1 VPRSAWS
8 LPTLEGPASRAP
20 IPEPEFPSQLYQVIW
35 RNWELTNTDRMAELI
50 GTTPDVV
57 LDLGYS
63 MGLPKK
69 RFLSED
75 QLARIYITVIRQ
87 NWHVLPEDQII
98 ALLGWD
104 RKRFDFTLK
113 EDDAL
118 DLKLGLQKPRCVKV
132 VYHAPSEKDKA
143 GAAEIR
149 RIVQQDFGAMIERQ
163 GEDRF
168 AFVKDLNDTRHVLVR
183 DPDGKPGRDEI
194 DLSRGWSISGA
205 GDLNAVARRFAV
217 YMAEAMNVEVAVGT
231 GKKNIRLEVAPG
243 LPGGRDTFR
252 AGISPDEVRITGH
265 DQGGVMQGLYWLQD
279 QMDKREGPFLTP
291 GVLERKAVWN
301 PRYLYSYFA
310 LYGDPLIQTERDPF
324 PDALLER
331 LARRGINGV
340 WIQAVLN
347 TLAPSK
353 QFPEFGAG
361 SEIRLKNL
369 NTLVRRAQQFG
380 VRVYLY
386 LNEPRGMPDAF
397 FRTRQE
403 MRGTRDLNLYAMCTS
418 VPAVREWL
426 ADSLAHVLANVPDL
440 GGIFCIT
447 MSENLTNCF
456 SKSDMWGEKAPTA
469 PQCPRCSK
477 RNSWDVIGELIGT
490 FREGVRRHSATAD
503 VIAWDWAWGEAL
515 SEKLI
520 PLLPKDTRILSEPGG
535 GEYMLSTVGAGDRSK
550 RNWERAHAAGLPAM
564 AKVQFNNTWEISAVP
579 HIPVMHLI
587 LEHCQ
592 ALARTGISGI
602 VASWT
607 CGGYPSPN
615 LALTKAYY
623 FEPRPSRDEILTSAA
638 VQRYGTRAAPLAV
651 EAWRQFSDAFL
662 EFPFGNRSLDIGLS
676 YVIPTQHGPSNALR
690 LRPTG
695 YHACMILFPH
705 DDYRSWCGDYSPD
718 RVQRRFA
725 KMAGLWQEGL
735 ATLKRALAEVAPHK
749 MQSATLDLAIAETC
763 YTHFQSTANQ
773 LEFYMLRET
782 ASDKESLKRMRE
794 IAEEEITLAQLQFV
808 TARDHSVIAYE
819 ASNHY
824 YYTPLDLVEK
834 VLNCRYV
841 IREIDQQLRS

>member
-1 VPRSAWS
+1 
-8 LPTLEGPASRAP
+8 
-20 IPEPEFPSQLYQVIW
+20 
-35 RNWELTNTDRMAELI
+35 
-50 GTTPDVV
+50 
-57 LDLGYS
+57 

-69 RFLSED
+69 RFLTED

-87 NWHVLPEDQII
+87 NWHLLPEDQII
-98 ALLGWD
+98 ELLAWD
-104 RKRFDFTLK
+104 RKKFDFTLK

-118 DLKLGLQKPRCVKV
+118 DIKLGFRKPHCETII
-132 VYHAPSEKDKA
+132 YQAPSEKDKA
-143 GAAEIR
+143 SAAEIR
-149 RIVQQDFGAMIERQ
+149 RIVQQDFGARIDQQ

-168 AFVKDLNDTRHVLVR
+168 AFIEDLSDTRHALLR
-183 DPDGKPGRDEI
+183 DPAGKPDGDEI
-194 DLSRGWSISGA
+194 DLSQGWSISGA
-205 GDLNAVARRFAV
+205 GDLNAMTRFAA
-217 YMAEAMNVEVAVGT
+217 YMAEAMNVEVAVKE

-243 LPGGRDTFR
+243 LEGGRDTFR
-252 AGISPDEVRITGH
+252 AEISPGEVRIIGH
-265 DQGGVMQGLYWLQD
+265 DQAGVMQGLYWLQD
-279 QMDKREGPFLTP
+279 QMEEREGPFLSP
-291 GVLERKAVWN
+291 GVVERKAVWN

-324 PDALLER
+324 PDAYLEK

-340 WIQAVLN
+340 WMQAVLN

-361 SEIRLKNL
+361 WEIRLKNL
-369 NTLVRRAQQFG
+369 NALVRRAQQFG
-380 VRVYLY
+380 LRVYLY
-386 LNEPRGMPDAF
+386 LNEPRAMPEAF
-397 FRTRQE
+397 FRTRPE
-403 MRGTRDLNLYAMCTS
+403 MRGSPHLTLYAMCTS

-426 ADSLAHVLANVPDL
+426 ADSLAHVIANVPDL

-456 SKSDMWGEKAPTA
+456 SEGDMWGEKAPIA

-490 FREGVRRHSATAD
+490 FHDGVRRHSQTAD
-503 VIAWDWAWGEAL
+503 VIAWDWAWGEEL

-520 PLLPKDTRILSEPGG
+520 PLLPKDARVLSEPGG
-535 GEYMLSTVGAGDRSK
+535 GEYMLSSVEPGDRSK
-550 RNWERAHAAGLPAM
+550 RNWERAHAARLPAM

-579 HIPVMHLI
+579 YIPVMHLI
-587 LEHCQ
+587 LEHCH
-592 ALARTGISGI
+592 ALARTGVNGI

-623 FEPRPSRDEILTSAA
+623 FESRPSNEEILTRAA
-638 VQRYGTRAAPLAV
+638 IQRYGKQAAPLVV
-651 EAWRQFSDAFL
+651 EAWSQFTDAFL

-676 YVIPTQHGPSNALR
+676 YIIPTQHGPSNPLR
-690 LRPTG
+690 IRPTG
-695 YHACMILFPH
+695 YHAAMILFPY
-705 DDYRSWCGDYSPD
+705 DDYRSWCGDYAPD

-725 KMAGLWQEGL
+725 KMAALWQDGL
-735 ATLKRALAEVAPHK
+735 ATLTRAVAEVAPQK
-749 MQSATLDLAIAETC
+749 TRFALLDLAIAETC

-782 ASDKESLKRMRE
+782 ASDNESLKRMRE
-794 IAEEEITLAQLQFV
+794 IAEQEISLAQRQFV
-808 TARDHSVIAYE
+808 IARDHSVIAYE

-841 IREIDQQLRS
+841 IREIDQRMQS